1 MNSAWSVS
9 WFLIYVQVYFC
20 EEDQVCLY
28 KALAFDVPFSSE
40 VSSERAQRVTLPA
53 LVKPAEVARKS
64 FTGKV

>member
-1 MNSAWSVS
+1 
-9 WFLIYVQVYFC
+9 VQVYFC

-40 VSSERAQRVTLPA
+40 VASDTAQRVSLPA